1 VGSGPPF
8 LLLERMRLNDATTVR
23 LWNIAEPVCAGA
35 GYELIDLALTQ
46 SPGGWVLR
54 VFIDHRSQ
62 PGAQPGV
69 QPGADPGAET
79 DHVVGAEGGL
89 DAHDPGS
96 SVRISFAD
104 CERVSRELSAV
115 LDVEDPIAH
124 AYSLEVSSPGLD
136 RPLRTVAHFER
147 VVGEIVKVT
156 LASGIGGRRNFKGT
170 LVAVNREPGGEAGAT
185 SEHDQ
190 TTSEQAGQVMM
201 TIHVDGT
208 EYRLPF
214 NDIESARLVPDWD
227 ALFPRGQ
234 QR

>member
-1 VGSGPPF
+1 
-8 LLLERMRLNDATTVR
+8 MRLNDATTVR

-35 GYELIDLALTQ
+35 GYEIVDLSLTQ

-54 VFIDHRSQ
+54 VFIDHLPE
-62 PGAQPGV
+62 PGAE
-69 QPGADPGAET
+69 PGAET
-79 DHVVGAEGGL
+79 GQVVGAEGGIL
-89 DAHDPGS
+89 AHDFGPDQGA
-96 SVRISFAD
+96 RISFTD

-124 AYSLEVSSPGLD
+124 TYSLEVSSPGLD

-147 VVGEIVKVT
+147 FVGEVVKVT
-156 LASGIGGRRNFKGT
+156 LAMGIGGRRNFKGT
-170 LVAVNREPGGEAGAT
+170 LVSVSREPGGEEGTT

-201 TIHVDGT
+201 TINVDGT

>member
-1 VGSGPPF
+1 
-8 LLLERMRLNDATTVR
+8 
-23 LWNIAEPVCAGA
+23 
-35 GYELIDLALTQ
+35 
-46 SPGGWVLR
+46 
-54 VFIDHRSQ
+54 
-62 PGAQPGV
+62 
-69 QPGADPGAET
+69 
-79 DHVVGAEGGL
+79 VVGEEGGL
-89 DAHDPGS
+89 LAHDSGQGA
-96 SVRISFAD
+96 RISFAD
-104 CERVSRELSAV
+104 CERISRELSAV

-147 VVGEIVKVT
+147 FIGEVVKVT
-156 LASGIGGRRNFKGT
+156 LAGGIGGRRNFKGT
-170 LVAVNREPGGEAGAT
+170 LVAVSGAAGTT

-201 TIHVDGT
+201 TINVDGT